1 MMPLTV
7 PAADFREAMS
17 SVGAAVNVITT
28 AFAGQRVGFTATA
41 VCSVSDDPATLL
53 FCVNNRS
60 NSLQTLLSS
69 KLANINTLRA
79 EECGIADVFS
89 GRTAT
94 AASERFSI
102 GDWETASNGCPMLR
116 TALAGFE
123 CRIIEAKLVNTHHVF
138 FACVSGVYRG
148 QPGPA
153 LIYQNRSYKVA

>member
-1 MMPLTV
+1 MPALTV
-7 PAADFREAMS
+7 PAVDFRDAMS

-69 KLANINTLRA
+69 KVANITTRRA
-79 EECGIADVFS
+79 EECGIADVCS

-94 AASERFSI
+94 LASERFSV
-102 GDWETASNGCPMLR
+102 GDWDMAANGCPMLR
-116 TALAGFE
+116 SALVGFE

-138 FACVSGVYRG
+138 FAAVSGVYRG
-148 QPGPA
+148 HPGPA
-153 LIYQNRSYKVA
+153 LIYQNRAYKVA